1 MKGRN
6 PNKKEK
12 DHMDTVQQLGCIVCR
27 NEYGVFSPAEIHHVY
42 GKTKKNAHLYV
53 LPLCFRHHRE
63 GIDCELFSSRH
74 PFKRQFEER
83 YGKEE
88 DLLEQVQE
96 LLGLELMTL

>member
-42 GKTKKNAHLYV
+42 GKTKKNAHFRRYKSRKIS
-53 LPLCFRHHRE
+53 LCSDY
-63 GIDCELFSSRH
+63 IA
-74 PFKRQFEER
+74 
-83 YGKEE
+83 
-88 DLLEQVQE
+88 
-96 LLGLELMTL
+96 